1 MPGVPRHPRF
11 EVDVAEG
18 GMILIKQTD
27 GISDDRPVVAIHPGD
42 LTDLIERL
50 SKVGSPD
57 GDRAVPDDP
66 DS

>member
-1 MPGVPRHPRF
+1 MPRVPRHPRF

-27 GISDDRPVVAIHPGD
+27 GISDDRPVVAIHPDD
-42 LTDLIERL
+42 LPDLIERL

-57 GDRAVPDDP
+57 GARAVPNDP
-66 DS
+66 